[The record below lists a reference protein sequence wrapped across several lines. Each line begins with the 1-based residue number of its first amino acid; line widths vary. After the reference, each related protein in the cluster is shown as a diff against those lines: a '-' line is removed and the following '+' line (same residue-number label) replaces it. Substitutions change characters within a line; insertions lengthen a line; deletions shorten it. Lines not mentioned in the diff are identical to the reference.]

1 MAKQLL
7 NIIQDL
13 NNYIETYISDNNLKT
28 RNGAGPGLWV
38 SILLPLAV
46 LLGVWNHPEC
56 SLLYKTCS
64 CISFGLLVSTFLIVL
79 PIAKTTKYKTV
90 CCVGNSALTTLM
102 LTWISNRGILFN
114 ICCGVLSSFGY
125 NRLLMLALHNCP
137 ESFTFGEAAVVVQSA
152 ILLTITCLANLCS
165 ETPTECMQIATIILQ
180 VGLLGVFII
189 CSTVYYTSNLKTPT
203 NFYSFTGFILLVV
216 VSVLHYVLQ
225 NSPVLWILCLL
236 TEDLTTVK
244 LLLCWIVFSMLAV
257 TAVTFQVRGQK
268 KASTTVRKVFHLLAL
283 AVFIPGLILRICMLY
298 TASGIVFAL
307 FVALETLRLLKLP
320 PLGDALDSGFQAFA
334 DEKDKSVA
342 LTPLYLMAGCSLPLW
357 LHPVPSTRVLL
368 PLLAGLLSVGVGD
381 TAASMCGTWCGKHKW
396 PGSEKTK
403 EGTAACFLSQL
414 FVVIALIHFNYIPR
428 TDLLQPTLAIAVT
441 SIVEAITDQ
450 VDNIALPLLMYIL
463 LL

>member
-7 NIIQDL
+7 ITIQDL
-13 NNYIETYISDNNLKT
+13 NNNIETYISDNNLKT

-38 SILLPLAV
+38 SILLPVAV
-46 LLGVWNHPEC
+46 VHGVWNHPEC
-56 SLLYKTCS
+56 TLLYKTCS
-64 CISFGLLVSTFLIVL
+64 CISFGLLVSTVLIVL

-90 CCVGNSALTTLM
+90 CCVINSALTTLL
-102 LTWISNRGILFN
+102 LTWVSNREILFN

-137 ESFTFGEAAVVVQSA
+137 ESFTFGEAAVIVQGA
-152 ILLTITCLANLCS
+152 ILLTLTCLANLCS
-165 ETPTECMQIATIILQ
+165 ETPSECMQIATVILQ
-180 VGLLGVFII
+180 VGVLGLCII
-189 CSTVYYTSNLKTPT
+189 CTTAFYTPNLRTPT
-203 NFYSFTGFILLVV
+203 NFYLLTGFILLVV
-216 VSVLHYVLQ
+216 VTVLHYVLQ
-225 NSPVLWILCLL
+225 ASPVLWILCLL
-236 TEDLTTVK
+236 AENLTTVK
-244 LLLCWIVFSMLAV
+244 LLLSWIAFSVLAV
-257 TAVTFQVRGQK
+257 SAVAFQVKGQK
-268 KASTTVRKVFHLLAL
+268 KASTVVRKTFHLLAL
-283 AVFIPGLILRICMLY
+283 AVYVPGLILHLCLLY

-320 PLGDALDSGFQAFA
+320 PLADALNSGFQAFA

-357 LHPVPSTRVLL
+357 LHPVPSTQVLL